1 VSIPPI
7 FYKAAFIHADPESA
21 KNIVKLEVF
30 FALLGSV
37 HVKAACETLMKL
49 TPIALA
55 LRYLLLSFIQELS
68 NGLQISLILV
78 ICKIVAILFS

>member
-49 TPIALA
+49 TPIV